1 MLTFSHNLK
10 QEISEIQAMENV
22 SFINIEDDG
31 IDLILSFA
39 VYDSDP
45 GDIESII
52 LMRTPSYE
60 TFLEDYERGVSV
72 SFKNIED
79 SFRLKSVELGDGI
92 VEISDEENKYTLDMR
107 RVEKEDINDL
117 EVILKKMNFDNNF
130 TIGRV

>member
-1 MLTFSHNLK
+1 
-10 QEISEIQAMENV
+10 MENV

-45 GDIESII
+45 CDIESII

-79 SFRLKSVELGDGI
+79 SFRLKGVVLGDNI
-92 VEISDEENKYTLDMR
+92 VEIFDEENNYILDMR
-107 RVEKEDINDL
+107 RVEKEDINEL
-117 EVILKKMNFDNNF
+117 ERILKKMNFDNSFN
-130 TIGRV
+130 IDSV